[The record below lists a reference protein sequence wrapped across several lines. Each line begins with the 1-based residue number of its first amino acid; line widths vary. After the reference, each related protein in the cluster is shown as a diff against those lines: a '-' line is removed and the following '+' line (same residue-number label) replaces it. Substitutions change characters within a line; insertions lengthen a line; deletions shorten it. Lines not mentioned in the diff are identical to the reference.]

1 MQSTATTDI
10 GRGVRNVDRINLVIK
25 IMIRLDK
32 YLCDLNI
39 GSRSE
44 IKEYIRKKLISVNG
58 VIASDPGMRISED
71 SAVTYRGEPL
81 IYKKFRYYMLN
92 KPKGVVSATQDNID
106 TTVLDLLKDINT
118 RDMFP
123 VGRLDK
129 DTEGLL
135 IITNDGEMSHRLLSP
150 KNHVEKCYLVHLKHN
165 ITSDDIKTL
174 CMGVDIGDDTITLPA
189 KVEAIATDRIY
200 LTITEGRYHQVKRM
214 LEAVDNKVVFLKRVS
229 FGPLELD
236 PSLSPGEYRELD
248 ESEIIMLNLYKG
260 I

>member
-1 MQSTATTDI
+1 
-10 GRGVRNVDRINLVIK
+10 
-25 IMIRLDK
+25 MIRLDK

-44 IKEYIRKKLISVNG
+44 IKEYIRKKLITVNG

-106 TTVLDLLKDINT
+106 TTVIDLLKDINT

-165 ITSDDIKTL
+165 ITSDDI
-174 CMGVDIGDDTITLPA
+174 
-189 KVEAIATDRIY
+189 
-200 LTITEGRYHQVKRM
+200 
-214 LEAVDNKVVFLKRVS
+214 
-229 FGPLELD
+229 GPLL
-236 PSLSPGEYRELD
+236 LSDIFCL
-248 ESEIIMLNLYKG
+248 
-260 I
+260 

>member
-1 MQSTATTDI
+1 
-10 GRGVRNVDRINLVIK
+10 
-25 IMIRLDK
+25 MIRIDK
-32 YLCDLNI
+32 YLCDMSI

-44 IKEYIRKKLISVNG
+44 IKEYIRKKLITVDG
-58 VIASDPGMRISED
+58 VVVTDPGMKISED
-71 SAVTYRGEPL
+71 SAVTFKGEPL
-81 IYKKFRYYMLN
+81 QYKQFRYYMLN
-92 KPKGVVSATQDNID
+92 KPQGVVSATKDNID
-106 TTVLDLLKDINT
+106 TTVMDLLKGVNT

-135 IITNDGEMSHRLLSP
+135 IITNDGELSHRLLSP
-150 KNHVEKCYLVHLKHN
+150 RSHVDKCYLVQLMHS
-165 ITSDDIKTL
+165 ITADDIKSL
-174 CMGVDIGDDTITLPA
+174 SKGVDIGDDTLTLPA

>member
-1 MQSTATTDI
+1 
-10 GRGVRNVDRINLVIK
+10 
-25 IMIRLDK
+25 MIRIDK
-32 YLCDLNI
+32 YLCDMSI

-44 IKEYIRKKLISVNG
+44 LKEYIRKKLITVDG
-58 VIASDPGMRISED
+58 VVVTDPGMKISED
-71 SAVTYRGEPL
+71 SAVTFKGEPL
-81 IYKKFRYYMLN
+81 QYKQFRYYMLN
-92 KPKGVVSATQDNID
+92 KPQGVVSATKDNID
-106 TTVLDLLKDINT
+106 TTVMDLLKGVNT

-135 IITNDGEMSHRLLSP
+135 IITNDGELSHRLLSP
-150 KNHVEKCYLVHLKHN
+150 RSHVDKCYLVQLMHS
-165 ITSDDIKTL
+165 ITADDIKSL
-174 CMGVDIGDDTITLPA
+174 SKGVDIGDDTLTLPA
-189 KVEAIATDRIY
+189 KVEAIAADRIY

-214 LEAVDNKVVFLKRVS
+214 LEAVGNKVVFLKRVS

-236 PSLSPGEYRELD
+236 SDLAPGQYRELD

>member
-1 MQSTATTDI
+1 
-10 GRGVRNVDRINLVIK
+10 
-25 IMIRLDK
+25 MIRLDK

-44 IKEYIRKKLISVNG
+44 IKEYIRKKLITVNG
-58 VIASDPGMRISED
+58 AIASDPGMRISED

-135 IITNDGEMSHRLLSP
+135 STISLLMISRLC
-150 KNHVEKCYLVHLKHN
+150 VWVW
-165 ITSDDIKTL
+165 I
-174 CMGVDIGDDTITLPA
+174 
-189 KVEAIATDRIY
+189 
-200 LTITEGRYHQVKRM
+200 
-214 LEAVDNKVVFLKRVS
+214 
-229 FGPLELD
+229 
-236 PSLSPGEYRELD
+236 
-248 ESEIIMLNLYKG
+248 
-260 I
+260 

>member
-1 MQSTATTDI
+1 
-10 GRGVRNVDRINLVIK
+10 
-25 IMIRLDK
+25 MIRLDK

-44 IKEYIRKKLISVNG
+44 IKEYIRKKLITVDG
-58 VIASDPGMRISED
+58 AIASDPGMRISED